1 MRISDWSSDV
11 CSSISECVAAQDVT
25 RAVTDALVLLFG
37 EGAGDDA
44 DGVSELGNDR
54 IVRREVF
61 LSDRVGVALD
71 ERRAPH
77 LQNGSDFAVVA
88 DRVYHRSAG
97 GHEDGLRHGI
107 FFLQLGFENQ
117 NLIVE

>member
-77 LQNGSDFAVVA
+77 LQNGSAFAVVA
-88 DRVYHRSAG
+88 DRVYHRSDG
-97 GHEDGLRHGI
+97 GHEEDRKSTRLNSSH
-107 FFLQLGFENQ
+107 
-117 NLIVE
+117 

>member
-1 MRISDWSSDV
+1 MSYELRISDWSSDV
-11 CSSISECVAAQDVT
+11 CSSDLCTWLDPSFGRSVYRKAGIAESVAAQDVT

-61 LSDRVGVALD
+61 LSDRVGLAFD
-71 ERRAPH
+71 DRRAPH
-77 LQNGSDFAVVA
+77 LQNGSALAVVA
-88 DRVYHRSAG
+88 DISEERSVG
-97 GHEDGLRHGI
+97 
-107 FFLQLGFENQ
+107 Q
-117 NLIVE
+117 

>member
-11 CSSISECVAAQDVT
+11 CSSIAECVAAQDVT

-61 LSDRVGVALD
+61 LSDRVGVALEEEGRSD
-71 ERRAPH
+71 GEGKSVAVRVEIGGRR
-77 LQNGSDFAVVA
+77 
-88 DRVYHRSAG
+88 RSKKK
-97 GHEDGLRHGI
+97 
-107 FFLQLGFENQ
+107 
-117 NLIVE
+117 

>member
-77 LQNGSDFAVVA
+77 LQNGSAFAVVRSD
-88 DRVYHRSAG
+88 DRRVGKEGVSTCRSPWPPY
-97 GHEDGLRHGI
+97 L
-107 FFLQLGFENQ
+107 
-117 NLIVE
+117 